1 MNVRIRRTSRIALA
15 VLLTV
20 ALVAAAASHSAAAP
34 PEGKGNGKGN
44 KHNDDPPPDPTA
56 FTIWIG
62 SYPDEYGW
70 CCIDSFCA
78 SGAIQDCGWYYDEY
92 DDGKRKNDPSDDVHY
107 FRLYGEHGAIC
118 IAMVDE
124 QWTLDETYPDY
135 PICVMS
141 GATFTITGG
150 SGSYTDLRG
159 EGTATGWAD
168 CWSID
173 YDLVGNVT
181 SP

>member
-1 MNVRIRRTSRIALA
+1 MNVRMRRTSRIGLA
-15 VLLTV
+15 VLLAV
-20 ALVAAAASHSAAAP
+20 AIVAAAAVHSAAAP
-34 PEGKGNGKGN
+34 PEGKGN
-44 KHNDDPPPDPTA
+44 KHDEDPPADPTA

-62 SYPDEYGW
+62 SYPNEYGW
-70 CCIDSFCA
+70 CCVHSFCA
-78 SGAIQDCGWYYDEY
+78 SGAIEDCGWYYDEY
-92 DDGKRKNDPSDDVHY
+92 DYGKRKNDPSDDVHY
-107 FRLYGEHGAIC
+107 FYLFGDHGVID
-118 IAMVDE
+118 IAMVGE

-168 CWSID
+168 CWSVD
-173 YDLVGNVT
+173 YNLVGNVT